1 MSVYTLSEAGA
12 SCETEDPDDG
22 QRI

>member
-1 MSVYTLSEAGA
+1 MSVYTLSKAGA